1 MERMTRND
9 AAAFLGVD
17 PQTITN
23 WVNKGLLGGYNDK
36 SSKRFIVTGK
46 QIGRAHV

>member
-9 AAAFLGVD
+9 AAAYLGVD

-23 WVNKGLLGGYNDK
+23 WVNKGLLGVFREVQDVVSY
-36 SSKRFIVTGK
+36 R
-46 QIGRAHV
+46 RLA

>member
-9 AAAFLGVD
+9 AAAYLGVD

-36 SSKRFIVTGK
+36 SSKRFWVEC
-46 QIGRAHV
+46 R

>member
-9 AAAFLGVD
+9 AAAYLGVD

-23 WVNKGLLGGYNDK
+23 WVNKGQVLNRSAK
-36 SSKRFIVTGK
+36 I
-46 QIGRAHV
+46 

>member
-9 AAAFLGVD
+9 AAAYLGVD

-23 WVNKGLLGGYNDK
+23 WVNKGFAWRL
-36 SSKRFIVTGK
+36 
-46 QIGRAHV
+46 